1 LTARLADRTLG
12 VMDDAPGSEVPS
24 PLRFSSPADID
35 DFVDHLRRFETG
47 ELTPD
52 QFKVYRLTRGTYG
65 QRQMGVNM
73 LRVKIPQ
80 RNAYRT
86 DTRTGRSFRPPIT

>member
-1 LTARLADRTLG
+1 
-12 VMDDAPGSEVPS
+12 MEDAPVSAAPE

-35 DFVDHLRRFETG
+35 DFVEHLRNFESG
-47 ELTPD
+47 ELTSD

-65 QRQMGVNM
+65 QRQQDVNM

-80 RNAYRT
+80 GVLDGAQARARSPTSPTN
-86 DTRTGRSFRPPIT
+86 TRAASAT